1 MVRISLIS
9 LSLPNESLGRS
20 RSLYLTAYSE
30 WYIDRGV
37 KIERFT
43 KDGSVVVKNTMTYTD
58 SYDDIT
64 PEQLHIF
71 TNMGWELGV
80 VMVNMQT
87 NDKRVE
93 YYNGLM
99 RHAILDNNTDQ
110 IESTLKKREELL
122 KKNVDFRLE
131 FNNLLSTL

>member
-1 MVRISLIS
+1 MKAWEDV
-9 LSLPNESLGRS
+9 NKRS
-20 RSLYLTAYSE
+20 RSLYRTAYSE

-43 KDGSVVVKNTMTYTD
+43 KDESVVVKNTMTYTD

-71 TNMGWELGV
+71 QNMGWEAGV
-80 VMVNMQT
+80 VMVNIQT

-99 RHAILDNNTDQ
+99 RHAILDNNKDT
-110 IESTLKKREELL
+110 IETTLKKREDLL

-131 FNNLLSTL
+131 FNKLLSTL

>member
-1 MVRISLIS
+1 MKAWEDVSK
-9 LSLPNESLGRS
+9 PS
-20 RSLYLTAYSE
+20 RSLYRTAYSE

-71 TNMGWELGV
+71 TNMGWDAGV
-80 VMVNMQT
+80 VMVNIQT

-99 RHAILDNNTDQ
+99 RHAILDNNKDT
-110 IESTLKKREELL
+110 IESTLKKREDLL

>member
-1 MVRISLIS
+1 MKAWEDVSK
-9 LSLPNESLGRS
+9 PS
-20 RSLYLTAYSE
+20 RSLYRTAYSE

-43 KDGSVVVKNTMTYTD
+43 KDGSIVVKNTMTYTD

-71 TNMGWELGV
+71 ENMGWEAGV
-80 VMVNMQT
+80 VMVNIQT

-99 RHAILDNNTDQ
+99 RHAILDNNKDT
-110 IESTLKKREELL
+110 IETTLKKREDLL

>member
-1 MVRISLIS
+1 MKAWEDVSK
-9 LSLPNESLGRS
+9 PS
-20 RSLYLTAYSE
+20 RSLYRTAYSE

-71 TNMGWELGV
+71 ENMGWEAGV
-80 VMVNMQT
+80 VMVNIQT

-99 RHAILDNNTDQ
+99 RHAILDNNKDT
-110 IESTLKKREELL
+110 IETTLKKREDLL

>member
-1 MVRISLIS
+1 MKAWEDVSK
-9 LSLPNESLGRS
+9 PS
-20 RSLYLTAYSE
+20 RSLYRTAYSE

-71 TNMGWELGV
+71 TNMGWDAGV
-80 VMVNMQT
+80 VMVNIQT
-87 NDKRVE
+87 NDNRIE

-99 RHAILDNNTDQ
+99 RHAIIDNNKDT
-110 IESTLKKREELL
+110 IESTLKKREDLL

-131 FNNLLSTL
+131 FNKLLSTL

>member
-1 MVRISLIS
+1 MKAWEDVSK
-9 LSLPNESLGRS
+9 PS
-20 RSLYLTAYSE
+20 RSLYSTAYSE

-71 TNMGWELGV
+71 TNMGWDAGV
-80 VMVNMQT
+80 VMVNIQT

-131 FNNLLSTL
+131 FNKLLSTL

>member
-1 MVRISLIS
+1 MKAWEDVSK
-9 LSLPNESLGRS
+9 PS
-20 RSLYLTAYSE
+20 RSLYRTAYSE

-43 KDGSVVVKNTMTYTD
+43 KDESVVIKNTMTYTD
-58 SYDDIT
+58 SYDDIS

-71 TNMGWELGV
+71 ENMGWEAGI
-80 VMVNMQT
+80 VMVNIQT
-87 NDKRVE
+87 NDNRIE

-99 RHAILDNNTDQ
+99 RHAIIDNNSTQ
-110 IESTLKKREELL
+110 IDIILRKREELL

-131 FNNLLSTL
+131 FNKLLSTL

>member
-1 MVRISLIS
+1 MKAWEDVSK
-9 LSLPNESLGRS
+9 PS
-20 RSLYLTAYSE
+20 RSLYRTAYSE

-71 TNMGWELGV
+71 TNMGWEAGV
-80 VMVNMQT
+80 VMVNIQT

-99 RHAILDNNTDQ
+99 RHAILDNNKDT
-110 IESTLKKREELL
+110 IETTLKKREDLL
-122 KKNVDFRLE
+122 KKNVGFRLE

>member
-1 MVRISLIS
+1 MKAWEDVSK
-9 LSLPNESLGRS
+9 PS
-20 RSLYLTAYSE
+20 RSLYRTAYSE

-71 TNMGWELGV
+71 TNMGWDAGV
-80 VMVNMQT
+80 VMVNIQT

-99 RHAILDNNTDQ
+99 RHAILDNNKDT
-110 IESTLKKREELL
+110 IETTLKKREDLL

>member
-1 MVRISLIS
+1 
-9 LSLPNESLGRS
+9 
-20 RSLYLTAYSE
+20 
-30 WYIDRGV
+30 V

-43 KDGSVVVKNTMTYTD
+43 KDGSIVVKNTMTYTD

-71 TNMGWELGV
+71 TNMGWEAGV
-80 VMVNMQT
+80 VMVNIQN

-99 RHAILDNNTDQ
+99 RHAILDNNKDT
-110 IESTLKKREELL
+110 IETTLKKREDLL

>member
-1 MVRISLIS
+1 MKAWEDVSK
-9 LSLPNESLGRS
+9 PS
-20 RSLYLTAYSE
+20 RSLYRTAYSE

-71 TNMGWELGV
+71 SNMGWEAGV
-80 VMVNMQT
+80 VMVNIQN

-99 RHAILDNNTDQ
+99 RHAILDNNKDT
-110 IESTLKKREELL
+110 IETTLKKREDLL

>member
-1 MVRISLIS
+1 MKAWEDVSK
-9 LSLPNESLGRS
+9 PS
-20 RSLYLTAYSE
+20 RSLYRTAYSE

-43 KDGSVVVKNTMTYTD
+43 KDESVVVKNTMTYTD

-71 TNMGWELGV
+71 TNMGWEAGV
-80 VMVNMQT
+80 VMVNIQT
-87 NDKRVE
+87 NDKKVE

-99 RHAILDNNTDQ
+99 RHAILDNNKDT
-110 IESTLKKREELL
+110 IESTLKKREDLL

-131 FNNLLSTL
+131 FNKLLSTL

>member
-1 MVRISLIS
+1 MKAWEDVSK
-9 LSLPNESLGRS
+9 PS
-20 RSLYLTAYSE
+20 RSLYRTAYSE

-43 KDGSVVVKNTMTYTD
+43 KDGSIVVKNTMTYTD

-71 TNMGWELGV
+71 TNMGWEAGV
-80 VMVNMQT
+80 VMVNIQN

-99 RHAILDNNTDQ
+99 RHAILDNNKDT
-110 IESTLKKREELL
+110 IETTLKKREDLL

>member
-1 MVRISLIS
+1 MKAWEDVNRQI
-9 LSLPNESLGRS
+9 
-20 RSLYLTAYSE
+20 RSLYRTAYSE

-43 KDGSVVVKNTMTYTD
+43 KDESVVIKNTMTYTD

-71 TNMGWELGV
+71 TNMGWEAGV
-80 VMVNMQT
+80 VMVNIQT
-87 NDKRVE
+87 NDKKVE
-93 YYNGLM
+93 YYNCLM
-99 RHAILDNNTDQ
+99 RHAILDNDTAQ
-110 IESTLKKREELL
+110 IDNVLRKREELL

-131 FNNLLSTL
+131 FNKLLSTL

>member
-1 MVRISLIS
+1 MKAWEDVSK
-9 LSLPNESLGRS
+9 PS
-20 RSLYLTAYSE
+20 RSLYRTAYSE

-71 TNMGWELGV
+71 ENMGWEAGV
-80 VMVNMQT
+80 VMVNIQT

-99 RHAILDNNTDQ
+99 RHAILDNNKDT
-110 IESTLKKREELL
+110 IETTLKKREDLL

-131 FNNLLSTL
+131 FNKLLSTL

>member
-1 MVRISLIS
+1 MKAWEDVSK
-9 LSLPNESLGRS
+9 PS
-20 RSLYLTAYSE
+20 RSLYRTAYSE

-71 TNMGWELGV
+71 TNMGWDAGV
-80 VMVNMQT
+80 VMVNIQT

-99 RHAILDNNTDQ
+99 RHAIIDNNKDT
-110 IESTLKKREELL
+110 IETTLKKREDLL

>member
-1 MVRISLIS
+1 MKAWEDVSK
-9 LSLPNESLGRS
+9 PS
-20 RSLYLTAYSE
+20 RSLYRTAYSE

-71 TNMGWELGV
+71 TNMGWEAGV
-80 VMVNMQT
+80 VMVNIQT

-99 RHAILDNNTDQ
+99 RHAILDNNKDT
-110 IESTLKKREELL
+110 IESTLKKREDLL

>member
-1 MVRISLIS
+1 MKAWEDVSK
-9 LSLPNESLGRS
+9 PS
-20 RSLYLTAYSE
+20 RSLYRTAYSE

-71 TNMGWELGV
+71 SNMGWEAGV
-80 VMVNMQT
+80 VMVNIQT

-99 RHAILDNNTDQ
+99 RHAIIDNNKDT
-110 IESTLKKREELL
+110 IETTLKKREDLL

>member
-1 MVRISLIS
+1 MKAWEDVSK
-9 LSLPNESLGRS
+9 PS
-20 RSLYLTAYSE
+20 RSLYRTAYSE
-30 WYIDRGV
+30 WYLDRGV

-71 TNMGWELGV
+71 TNMGWDAGV
-80 VMVNMQT
+80 VMVNIQT
-87 NDKRVE
+87 NDKRIE

-99 RHAILDNNTDQ
+99 RHAIIDNNKDT
-110 IESTLKKREELL
+110 IETTLKKREDLL

>member
-1 MVRISLIS
+1 MKAWEDVNRQI
-9 LSLPNESLGRS
+9 
-20 RSLYLTAYSE
+20 RSLYRTAYSE

-43 KDGSVVVKNTMTYTD
+43 KDESVVVKNTMTYTD

-64 PEQLHIF
+64 PEQLHVF
-71 TNMGWELGV
+71 TNMGWESGV
-80 VMVNMQT
+80 VMVNIQT
-87 NDKRVE
+87 NDKRIE

-99 RHAILDNNTDQ
+99 RHAILDNNKDT
-110 IESTLKKREELL
+110 IETTLKKREDLL

>member
-1 MVRISLIS
+1 MKAWEDVSK
-9 LSLPNESLGRS
+9 PS
-20 RSLYLTAYSE
+20 RSLYRTAYSE

-43 KDGSVVVKNTMTYTD
+43 KDESVVVKNTMTYTD

-71 TNMGWELGV
+71 TNMGWEAGV
-80 VMVNMQT
+80 VMVNIQT

-99 RHAILDNNTDQ
+99 RHAILDNDTAQDRQ
-110 IESTLKKREELL
+110 CSTKKRRIVE
-122 KKNVDFRLE
+122 KKCRFSLGIQ
-131 FNNLLSTL
+131 